1 MKRTLGDKT
10 MSELEILQDIYSDIY
25 KDVYGV
31 RPRHMTAEE
40 WSSLEWVKAELDF
53 CKKLKIRLTT
63 ADKGCMMLIYQGSS
77 AITV

>member
-53 CKKLKIRLTT
+53 LQKTEDPVDNRR
-63 ADKGCMMLIYQGSS
+63 
-77 AITV
+77 

>member
-40 WSSLEWVKAELDF
+40 WSSLEWLKAELDSLR
-53 CKKLKIRLTT
+53 KTEDPVDNRR
-63 ADKGCMMLIYQGSS
+63 
-77 AITV
+77 